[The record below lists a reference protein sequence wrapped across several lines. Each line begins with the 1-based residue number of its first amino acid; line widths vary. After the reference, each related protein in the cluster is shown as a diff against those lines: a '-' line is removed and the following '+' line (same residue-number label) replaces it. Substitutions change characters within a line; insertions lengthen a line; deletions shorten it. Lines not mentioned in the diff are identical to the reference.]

1 MELAASRA
9 GQQGLF
15 HIGSSDSMV
24 SSYQISSETVA
35 QIKLLEGFRARATP
49 LEDGLWAVGYG
60 HVASTLRTSIV
71 TRAQADLLLRYDLN
85 IISEAL
91 SGLVYTPLNSNQI
104 DALASFVYNI
114 GLEAFE
120 GSTVLRLINA
130 GAMLEAA
137 SAMEQWCHA
146 TVAGQWQELD
156 GLIRRRAMEKAL
168 FLKPDGGW
176 VPVPS
181 RLVVPYANAPCLSH
195 DRTTDQVFI
204 DVEKIAEV
212 APTAEEAEG
221 PAQMALDA
229 DLLPQPRS
237 AGIAEAIAASD
248 PTADET
254 VHFPETPSVA
264 RRAAAS
270 KSVARSKRKGSVR
283 PLDYGHLAIL
293 GLIALG
299 ALAAM
304 GFAFSL
310 AMDADVAV
318 RQNPQTLARAWAI
331 GITGLLALSVAVALL
346 FRMLNPRA

>member
-1 MELAASRA
+1 MELAASRV

-24 SSYQISSETVA
+24 SSYQISSETIA

-49 LEDGLWAVGYG
+49 LGDGRWAVGYG
-60 HVASTLRTSIV
+60 HVASTIRTSIV
-71 TRAQADLLLRYDLN
+71 TCAQADLLLRYDLN
-85 IISEAL
+85 IISDSL
-91 SGLVYTPLNSNQI
+91 SGLVYSPLNSNQI
-104 DALASFVYNI
+104 DALVSFVYNI
-114 GLEAFE
+114 GLEAFD

-146 TVAGQWQELD
+146 TVAGQSQAVD

-168 FLKPDGGW
+168 FLKPEGGW

-181 RLVVPYANAPCLSH
+181 RLVVPYAHAPWLSH
-195 DRTTDQVFI
+195 DRTIDQVVI
-204 DVEKIAEV
+204 QVEGIAEV
-212 APTAEEAEG
+212 APTALEAEG
-221 PAQMALDA
+221 PAQMAFDA
-229 DLLPQPRS
+229 DLMPQPQS
-237 AGIAEAIAASD
+237 VVIAEAIVASD
-248 PTADET
+248 PTVDET
-254 VHFPETPSVA
+254 VLFPARPSVA
-264 RRAAAS
+264 RRAAPS
-270 KSVARSKRKGSVR
+270 KSVARSKRRGLVPK
-283 PLDYGHLAIL
+283 LDYGHLAIL
-293 GLIALG
+293 GLISLG

-310 AMDADVAV
+310 ATDADVAV

-331 GITGLLALSVAVALL
+331 GVTGLLALSVAVPLL